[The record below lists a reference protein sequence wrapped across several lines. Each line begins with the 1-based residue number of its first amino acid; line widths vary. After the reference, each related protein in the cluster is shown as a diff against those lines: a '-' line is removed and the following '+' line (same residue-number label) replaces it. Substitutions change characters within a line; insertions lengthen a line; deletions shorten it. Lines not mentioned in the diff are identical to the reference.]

1 MTCIVKS
8 KEVVL
13 GDDGDGNGCGLRW
26 TQSYTNVI
34 FDSQTCVISFS
45 NRHDE
50 NVLGSVQINF
60 RKIITEVRQECD
72 EKLQKSQQ
80 ENDIK
85 ISDTK
90 QECESKL
97 VNIKKEFDVV
107 SDSQGKAIGD
117 MTRAFHEIY
126 GKFAA
131 LERQL
136 DGVQEDF
143 NEFKSYMCTGK
154 ERECEELIGRIR
166 DQKGEV
172 AGNDNEL

>member
-117 MTRAFHEIY
+117 MTRAFHELV
-126 GKFAA
+126 GKFAS
-131 LERQL
+131 LEREL
-136 DGVQEDF
+136 DDVKQDF
-143 NEFKSYMCTGK
+143 TDFRAAECKDR
-154 ERECEELIGRIR
+154 ERECEELMGKIR
-166 DQKGEV
+166 EERDAHDG
-172 AGNDNEL
+172 DL